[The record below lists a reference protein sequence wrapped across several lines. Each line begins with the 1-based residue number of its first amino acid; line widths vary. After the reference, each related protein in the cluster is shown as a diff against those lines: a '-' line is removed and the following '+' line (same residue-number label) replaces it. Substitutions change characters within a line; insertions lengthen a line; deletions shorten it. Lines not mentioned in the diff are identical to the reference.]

1 MAVNIALICARQRG
15 INMKNLNVIFRIEPC
30 GDVMAVFPSIP
41 ADYHGSMLCYAHIGQ
56 HGGCSESYYRKT
68 KPAAPNQ
75 YASLLVEL
83 RGIYENEH
91 YGDPVKL
98 VVRNR
103 RTSKDNA
110 AFIAETRHIANA

>member
-1 MAVNIALICARQRG
+1 
-15 INMKNLNVIFRIEPC
+15 MKNLNVIFRIEPC
-30 GDVMAVFPSIP
+30 GNVIAVFPSIP
-41 ADYHGSMLCYAHIGQ
+41 ADYHGAMLCYAHIGQ
-56 HGGCSESYYRKT
+56 HSGCSESYYRET
-68 KPAAPNQ
+68 KPAAPDQ

-91 YGDPVKL
+91 YGEPVKL

-110 AFIAETRHIANA
+110 AFIAETRRIANA